1 MTAGNMYT
9 IAGSPTGNFGRSQ
22 DGTPASQSLLLRPA
36 NMAVDP
42 SGNLFIADT
51 GNNRVVEIA
60 KVSGQ
65 NRGNGTMTVNDM
77 YTIAGNP
84 GGSAGHTG
92 DGLTADAGNNRVQEI
107 PATGGTQWNQSMTA
121 WDMYTVAGDVTGS
134 AGRSGNGTALG
145 SSLLTTPEG
154 SAPARP
160 GTCTSRHRQQPD
172 RGGGQQGRQPVG
184 HHDDRQ
190 RSVHGRG
197 GRERDRRDVGEPGPG
212 HRGIPERP
220 DVGVCANSTQLYIAD
235 TGNNRIQEVATP
247 TTRSGATTCSRTT
260 FTPSPAPRAGGS
272 PATAAPPP
280 RRC

>member
-84 GGSAGHTG
+84 GGTAGHCCSG
-92 DGLTADAGNNRVQEI
+92 NNAAQNSFLNDPVGLSFGSGNADLYIADAGNNRVEEV
-107 PATGGTQWNQSMTA
+107 PATSGTHWGQSMTA
-121 WDMYTVAGDVTGS
+121 NDIYTVAGNV
-134 AGRSGNGTALG
+134 NGTAG
-145 SSLLTTPEG
+145 TAGDGGASTAAFLTGP
-154 SAPARP
+154 
-160 GTCTSRHRQQPD
+160 TS
-172 RGGGQQGRQPVG
+172 V
-184 HHDDRQ
+184 
-190 RSVHGRG
+190 
-197 GRERDRRDVGEPGPG
+197 
-212 HRGIPERP
+212 
-220 DVGVCANSTQLYIAD
+220 VCANSTQLYIAD
-235 TGNNRIQEVATP
+235 SGNNRIQEV
-247 TTRSGATTCSRTT
+247 
-260 FTPSPAPRAGGS
+260 
-272 PATAAPPP
+272 
-280 RRC
+280 